1 MLLILSPHLTLVY
14 PGVAALMLG
23 LLLSS
28 VSLLAPG
35 GLAVGGLRWGP
46 VFIGP
51 LLLILGAQATSVG
64 VLAFHRSDL
73 TPRRLRSRLGFMEHP
88 NAVDSLLTRFLFVAL
103 GALALDAAL
112 FGWWVTGN
120 STDRIIGLAGIAQ
133 AGLVI
138 GLGGIATVFAADF
151 SRETL

>member
-1 MLLILSPHLTLVY
+1 MPSDYRRRVGDSKLSTLPDGWKHLRMLLILSPHLTLVY

-35 GLAVGGLRWGP
+35 GLAIGGLRWGP

-64 VLAFHRSDL
+64 VLASHRSDL

-112 FGWWVTGN
+112 FGWWVTG
-120 STDRIIGLAGIAQ
+120 TRLTG
-133 AGLVI
+133 
-138 GLGGIATVFAADF
+138 
-151 SRETL
+151 